1 MINKKFI
8 LNVRKRIKGGY
19 FLIAFFF
26 VFIISVAAFFYYDSI
41 FWEYSSTKAVE
52 TIIDGVEEK
61 RVRHIKTP
69 ESVKAIYMTACVA
82 GTPSMRERLVDL
94 ADSTEINSIII
105 NIKDETGRISFNT
118 DNPLLKDAAVGTC
131 KVADMAE
138 FIEYLHEKN
147 IYTIGRIAVFQDPY
161 LVKKNPELAVKE
173 RGGEKVWRDRK
184 GLSWISVCS
193 KESWDYTIELAKESE
208 KIGFD
213 ELNFDY
219 IRFPSDGDMNNISY
233 PSCGAVT
240 FSKQDRL
247 EDFFFYLNKGLR
259 DLGIPTSADLF
270 GMVATNKDDLNIG
283 QVLERAEPYF
293 DFIAPM
299 VYPSHYPAGFK
310 NLSDPNKYPYEIIKY
325 SMDEAAR
332 RLVAASSTPLKLRP
346 WLQDFDYPVTYTA
359 DMVRAQIKA
368 TYDAGLTSWMLWDPS
383 NKYTRDALEAQ

>member
-1 MINKKFI
+1 M
-8 LNVRKRIKGGY
+8 
-19 FLIAFFF
+19 
-26 VFIISVAAFFYYDSI
+26 
-41 FWEYSSTKAVE
+41 AVE

-61 RVRHIKTP
+61 RVSHIKTP

-82 GTPSMRERLVDL
+82 GTPSIRERLVEL

-118 DNPLLKDAAVGTC
+118 DNPLLKYAAVGTC

-173 RGGEKVWRDRK
+173 RDGEKVWRDRK

-193 KESWDYTIELAKESE
+193 KETWDYTIELAKESE

-233 PSCGAVT
+233 PSCGVGT

-247 EDFFFYLNKGLR
+247 EDFFFYLDKGLR

-310 NLSDPNKYPYEIIKY
+310 NFSDPNKYPYEIIKY

-383 NKYTRDALEAQ
+383 NKYTRGALKAQ